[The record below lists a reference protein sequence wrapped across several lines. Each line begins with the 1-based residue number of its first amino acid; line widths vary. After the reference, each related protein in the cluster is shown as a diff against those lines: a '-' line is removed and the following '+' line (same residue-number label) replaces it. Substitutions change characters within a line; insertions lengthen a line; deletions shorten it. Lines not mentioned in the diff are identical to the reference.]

1 VQIPAR
7 AHYAVLAMLELAKRQ
22 ASLKPVALREIVD
35 TEQIPMPFLVQIL
48 QQLRSAGIVTSLRGS
63 SGGYRLLRPA
73 AEISLLEIVEAV
85 CPGLIAS
92 ELVVEVDSV
101 AGSVVR
107 DVWKQLAVQQREL
120 LQQLTLTDLLE
131 RTKFASE
138 AMFYI

>member
-1 VQIPAR
+1 
-7 AHYAVLAMLELAKRQ
+7 
-22 ASLKPVALREIVD
+22 
-35 TEQIPMPFLVQIL
+35 
-48 QQLRSAGIVTSLRGS
+48 
-63 SGGYRLLRPA
+63 LLRPA

>member
-1 VQIPAR
+1 
-7 AHYAVLAMLELAKRQ
+7 MLELAKRQ

-48 QQLRSAGIVTSLRGS
+48 QQLRTAGIVTSLRGS

-73 AEISLLEIVEAV
+73 SEISLLEIVEAV
-85 CPGLIAS
+85 WPGLIAS
-92 ELVVEVDSV
+92 EPVVEVDSV

-107 DVWKQLAVQQREL
+107 DVWRQLAVQQREL

>member
-1 VQIPAR
+1 
-7 AHYAVLAMLELAKRQ
+7 MLELAKRQ

-48 QQLRSAGIVTSLRGS
+48 QQLRTAGIVTSLRGS

-73 AEISLLEIVEAV
+73 SEISLLEIVEAV

-92 ELVVEVDSV
+92 EPVVEVDSV

-107 DVWKQLAVQQREL
+107 DVWRQLAVQQREL

-131 RTKFASE
+131 RTKFAAE

>member
-1 VQIPAR
+1 MQIPAR

-48 QQLRSAGIVTSLRGS
+48 QQLRTAGIVTSLRGS

-73 AEISLLEIVEAV
+73 SEISLLEIVEAV

>member
-1 VQIPAR
+1 MQIPAR

-48 QQLRSAGIVTSLRGS
+48 QQLRTAGIVTSLRGS

-131 RTKFASE
+131 KTKFASE

>member
-1 VQIPAR
+1 
-7 AHYAVLAMLELAKRQ
+7 MLELAKRQ

-48 QQLRSAGIVTSLRGS
+48 QQLRTAGIVTSLRGS

-73 AEISLLEIVEAV
+73 SEISLLEIVEAV

-92 ELVVEVDSV
+92 EPVVEVDSV

-107 DVWKQLAVQQREL
+107 DVWRQLAVQQREL

>member
-1 VQIPAR
+1 MQIPAR

-48 QQLRSAGIVTSLRGS
+48 QQLRTAGIVTSLRGS

-73 AEISLLEIVEAV
+73 SEISLLEIVEAV

-107 DVWKQLAVQQREL
+107 DVWKQLAVQQREV

>member
-1 VQIPAR
+1 MQIPAR

-48 QQLRSAGIVTSLRGS
+48 QQLRTAGIVTSLRGS

-73 AEISLLEIVEAV
+73 SEISLLEIVEAV

-92 ELVVEVDSV
+92 EPVVEVDSV

-107 DVWKQLAVQQREL
+107 DVWRQLAVQQREL

-131 RTKFASE
+131 RTKFAAE

>member
-1 VQIPAR
+1 
-7 AHYAVLAMLELAKRQ
+7 LAKRQ

>member
-1 VQIPAR
+1 
-7 AHYAVLAMLELAKRQ
+7 MLELAKRQ

>member
-1 VQIPAR
+1 MQIPAR

>member
-48 QQLRSAGIVTSLRGS
+48 QQLRTAGIVTSLRGS

-73 AEISLLEIVEAV
+73 SEISLLEIVEAV

-92 ELVVEVDSV
+92 EPVVEVDSV

-107 DVWKQLAVQQREL
+107 DVWRQLAVQQREL

-131 RTKFASE
+131 RTKFAAE

>member
-1 VQIPAR
+1 
-7 AHYAVLAMLELAKRQ
+7 
-22 ASLKPVALREIVD
+22 SLKPVALREIVD

-48 QQLRSAGIVTSLRGS
+48 QQLRTAGIVTSLRGS

-120 LQQLTLTDLLE
+120 LQQLTLTVLLE
-131 RTKFASE
+131 KTKFASE

>member
-1 VQIPAR
+1 
-7 AHYAVLAMLELAKRQ
+7 MLELAKRQ

-48 QQLRSAGIVTSLRGS
+48 QQLRTAGIVTSLRGS

-73 AEISLLEIVEAV
+73 SEISLLEIVEAV

-107 DVWKQLAVQQREL
+107 DVWKQLAVQQREV